1 MIKRLLVVLI
11 LATPG
16 CTLGRVS
23 AKTVLQISPGG
34 YYDLFGEWQEIT
46 ELTATDG
53 SRCEVGRTI
62 VYRPNQTPIA
72 VGDAFACAW
81 HQ

>member
-1 MIKRLLVVLI
+1 MIKRLLSVL
-11 LATPG
+11 LVLVSVG
-16 CTLGRVS
+16 CTILIRS
-23 AKTVLQISPGG
+23 KTVLQISPGG
-34 YYDLFGEWQEIT
+34 YYDLYGEWQEIT

-62 VYRPNQTPIA
+62 VYQPNLTRIA

-81 HQ
+81 HW